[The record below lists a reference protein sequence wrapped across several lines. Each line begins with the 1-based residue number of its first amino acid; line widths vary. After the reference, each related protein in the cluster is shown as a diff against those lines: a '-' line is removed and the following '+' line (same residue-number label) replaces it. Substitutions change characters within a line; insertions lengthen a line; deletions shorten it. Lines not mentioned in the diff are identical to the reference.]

1 MSIKRAR
8 EGEDYVIDLESRD
21 IAPFVDIENPIDMF
35 GVSPGQ
41 RWVHNTERAASI
53 AEQNAL
59 VRKRDALRSNLTC
72 VKIVQYPN
80 TDLLR
85 RDETYYRQWI
95 DVDRC
100 HFMAVACTLFQE
112 MVRSDTG
119 ESAMKAKQTELA
131 KFLESM
137 K

>member
-21 IAPFVDIENPIDMF
+21 IAPFVRSKTPSTCSEF
-35 GVSPGQ
+35 L
-41 RWVHNTERAASI
+41 RTTWVHNTERAASI

-95 DVDRC
+95 NVDRC